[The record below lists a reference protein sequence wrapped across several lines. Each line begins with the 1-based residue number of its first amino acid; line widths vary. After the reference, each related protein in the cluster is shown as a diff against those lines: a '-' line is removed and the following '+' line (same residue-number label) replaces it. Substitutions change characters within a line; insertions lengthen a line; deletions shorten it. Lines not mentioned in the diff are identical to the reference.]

1 MIYIDDNI
9 WNFDL
14 RQALDSVSE
23 WRRNYA
29 LRYRRELDQRLSVA
43 VYKLLQHA
51 LLTEYGLNI
60 LPRFIYNGNG
70 KPALEGFPEIH
81 FSLSHC
87 NQAVVCAVSELPVG
101 IDVETTDNYSDEVAR
116 QVMSHAE
123 LRSINSSARP
133 DVTFTR
139 LWTMK
144 ESLYKMRGVPL
155 AGGIPRMLDHTDRY
169 RFTTL
174 VHADCIITSCSMR

>member
-9 WNFDL
+9 WDFDL

-51 LLTEYGLNI
+51 LLTEYGINI

-87 NQAVVCAVSELPVG
+87 KQAVVCAVSELPVG

-116 QVMSHAE
+116 QV
-123 LRSINSSARP
+123 SA
-133 DVTFTR
+133 
-139 LWTMK
+139 
-144 ESLYKMRGVPL
+144 
-155 AGGIPRMLDHTDRY
+155 
-169 RFTTL
+169 
-174 VHADCIITSCSMR
+174 

>member
-14 RQALDSVSE
+14 RHALDSVSP
-23 WRRNYA
+23 WRRDYA
-29 LRYRRELDQRLSVA
+29 LRYRRELDQRLCVA
-43 VYKLLQHA
+43 VYRLLQHA

-60 LPRFIYNGNG
+60 LPRFIYNAGG

-87 NQAVVCAVSELPVG
+87 PQAVACAVSELPVG
-101 IDVETTDNYSDEVAR
+101 IDVEVTDGYSDELAR

-123 LRSINSSARP
+123 VRSINSSSRP
-133 DVTFTR
+133 AVTFTR

-144 ESLYKMRGVPL
+144 ESLYKLRGVPL
-155 AGGIPRMLDHTDRY
+155 AGSIPHMLDHTDRY

-174 VHADCIITSCSMR
+174 VHADSIITTCTMR